1 MNKTITKLANELT
14 YKGAL
19 QCANNEIANAT
30 LRAKTVTKSKWLQR
44 ILTPHIDQ
52 SVIFLNT
59 GNVIE
64 LNNQAIDRSESS
76 YPIQIQNKRTNRGRC
91 YINYCETAIILA
103 IIKELKA
110 MNIQSKMIGVIAP
123 YGLQVELLRKILEEH
138 IDNEIEVNTVDQYQ
152 GRDKEVRNLE
162 TIIINSVFKKIKI
175 LLHYN
180 IFI

>member
-1 MNKTITKLANELT
+1 MNKTITKLANDLT

-19 QCANNEIANAT
+19 QCANDDIANAT

-44 ILTPHIDQ
+44 ILAPHIDQ

-64 LNNQAIDRSESS
+64 LNNQTIDRK
-76 YPIQIQNKRTNRGRC
+76 QIRTEAKIGGRS

-123 YGLQVELLRKILEEH
+123 YSLQVELLRRIIGEH
-138 IDNEIEVNTVDQYQ
+138 IDNDIEVNTVDQYQ
-152 GRDKEVRNLE
+152 GRDKEVCNLD
-162 TIIINSVFKKIKI
+162 IICINCAFFQEK
-175 LLHYN
+175 N
-180 IFI
+180 E